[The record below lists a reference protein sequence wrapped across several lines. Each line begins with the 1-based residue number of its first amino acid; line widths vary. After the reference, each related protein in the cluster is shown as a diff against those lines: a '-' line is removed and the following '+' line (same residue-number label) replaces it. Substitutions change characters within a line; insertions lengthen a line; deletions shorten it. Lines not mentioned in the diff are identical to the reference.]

1 MQFHGAVRPCL
12 VCWQHRINRG
22 RGPAVRFPS
31 SRRFRDFITK
41 AAGRRFDSHRAADSA
56 TSAYFFL
63 LLSPSSSLLLPLSLS
78 PSFLVFRVG
87 GMVKNQAAS
96 HCGWGDM
103 SAACDALNS
112 PAATRS
118 FRCRNLYAFDGKC
131 NFTAPSGR
139 VLCVGNIEL
148 TEAAGR
154 RFDSHRAADSA
165 TS

>member
-1 MQFHGAVRPCL
+1 VNAQISTPTLLVRCRNLYAFDGKCNFTAPSGRVLCVGNIEL
-12 VCWQHRINRG
+12 NRD

-118 FRCRNLYAFDGKC
+118 FRCRNLC
-131 NFTAPSGR
+131 
-139 VLCVGNIEL
+139 L
-148 TEAAGR
+148 
-154 RFDSHRAADSA
+154 
-165 TS
+165 